1 MKMKKKTNKEKKTHL
16 LHYYTVKKVCDAQVF
31 KV

>member
-16 LHYYTVKKVCDAQVF
+16 LHYHTVKKVCVLPSL
-31 KV
+31 